1 MILLRCREDLQIIS
15 KKEDFFMA
23 DFVNKG
29 WGALNTVLGSIGTA
43 GALNPGILGNLFG
56 GGNCNGGGANAP
68 INRYEM
74 ELQQKIAA
82 LESSVALRDANI
94 YNDAKAL
101 ELYRYVDGK
110 LEAVNARLA
119 EQAVFNA
126 ASTSAQNCMAGQI
139 AQLFG
144 LTKLVIPNGSVC
156 PGWGNVTV
164 TPETPTTGA

>member
-1 MILLRCREDLQIIS
+1 
-15 KKEDFFMA
+15 MA

-43 GALNPGILGNLFG
+43 GATGIFGNLFG
-56 GGNCNGGGANAP
+56 GGNCNGGGGHNAP
-68 INRYEM
+68 VNRYEM
-74 ELQQKIAA
+74 ELQQKLAA
-82 LESSVALRDANI
+82 KDSEIALRDSTI
-94 YNDAKAL
+94 FTDGKL
-101 ELYRYVDGK
+101 LDLYRYVDGK

-126 ASTSAQNCMAGQI
+126 ASTATQNCMAAQI
-139 AQLFG
+139 NQLFG

-164 TPETPTTGA
+164 TPAATTTT